1 MAYTPTDWKDHVVQ
15 RPKTFEVKKNADGT
29 LTLVPSPEMSFSRVR
44 LCRPPISTMPSRAS

>member
-29 LTLVPSPEMSFSRVR
+29 LTLVPSPGDVK
-44 LCRPPISTMPSRAS
+44 IGRAHV